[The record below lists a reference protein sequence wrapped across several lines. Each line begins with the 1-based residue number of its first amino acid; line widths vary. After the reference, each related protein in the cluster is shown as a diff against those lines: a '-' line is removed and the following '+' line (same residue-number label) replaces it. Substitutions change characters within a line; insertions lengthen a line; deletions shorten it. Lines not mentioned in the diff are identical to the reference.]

1 MEYFVEKGWIDP
13 QLPEERK
20 IYADKMYAASVYSA
34 GDELSSSSNGFEMQ
48 YARALRSTYSPP
60 NRDALSGPLLDD
72 VHDDVKAQ
80 VDARLEAA
88 EFLIAVFDMW
98 EDVNGQDVTNLIL
111 LTEKGEAIFVDSWTG
126 GLERKTADALTTLF
140 ESALKPYEAKLIAVM
155 ADTENKMQA
164 LEGNLYQSLTPAVLP
179 ILLTL
184 LCGAHSLSSC
194 FLKKVFV
201 QIEYFYDARENC
213 KTINHFFLQHHLPH
227 SLFERQRVAD
237 KAATGGKVR
246 ALENPIKQRW
256 GSSVTAVESTT
267 FNKLHLRRCL
277 DLPAW
282 SEQVERQSHSRAA
295 REEAVALVKSNDVFT
310 SFDVTVNIFSSIVK
324 LIGWIE
330 SDNPRFHKVWPR
342 FKEEQ
347 ANLKATIPSSLK
359 SRVRTNEKEAFAGSP
374 VSVLKHVD
382 QLFVDA
388 WDHFHDDTMVLA
400 YMLDPANKA
409 PNMNDYERQC
419 CLKSLKE
426 LTNDGGEY
434 KKVLGEWTNFI
445 GKAGTFKFGFT
456 AEVLEACTDQLAWWA
471 AWGSDAPIL
480 TNIARALLSLPSSSA
495 AAERNWST
503 YGLIHSK
510 LRNRLSPDR
519 LKKLVY
525 IYFNLRA
532 LAKVP
537 EVVAQPVF

>member
-1 MEYFVEKGWIDP
+1 
-13 QLPEERK
+13 
-20 IYADKMYAASVYSA
+20 
-34 GDELSSSSNGFEMQ
+34 
-48 YARALRSTYSPP
+48 
-60 NRDALSGPLLDD
+60 
-72 VHDDVKAQ
+72 
-80 VDARLEAA
+80 
-88 EFLIAVFDMW
+88 
-98 EDVNGQDVTNLIL
+98 
-111 LTEKGEAIFVDSWTG
+111 
-126 GLERKTADALTTLF
+126 
-140 ESALKPYEAKLIAVM
+140 
-155 ADTENKMQA
+155 
-164 LEGNLYQSLTPAVLP
+164 
-179 ILLTL
+179 
-184 LCGAHSLSSC
+184 
-194 FLKKVFV
+194 
-201 QIEYFYDARENC
+201 
-213 KTINHFFLQHHLPH
+213 
-227 SLFERQRVAD
+227 VAD

-359 SRVRTNEKEAFAGSP
+359 SRVRTNEKEAFAGPCQPAQAHHTPPHALRRCSRPLSACALAVCLAGSP

-537 EVVAQPVF
+537 EVVTQPVF